1 MQWLLM
7 RYKFDTGAPVIVL
20 GVTLEGEDIE
30 KKIDMVLDTGATYTM
45 IPWDIAD
52 VLGYES
58 GISKELMPMVTA
70 SGVERAPLIT
80 VKSLNVLG
88 VTAHNIKTIVHD
100 LPEKSCVDGLLGL
113 SFLRGFK
120 VCLDFQEGILE
131 IE

>member
-1 MQWLLM
+1 M

-20 GVTLEGEDIE
+20 RATLEGEDIE
-30 KKIDMVLDTGATYTM
+30 KKIDMALDTGATYTM
-45 IPWDIAD
+45 VPWDIAD
-52 VLGYES
+52 VLGYEP
-58 GISKELMPMVTA
+58 GISKELVPMVTA

-100 LPEKSCVDGLLGL
+100 LPEKSYVDGLLGL
-113 SFLRGFK
+113 SFLRRFK
-120 VCLDFQEGILE
+120 VCLDFQEGVLE

>member
-1 MQWLLM
+1 M

-45 IPWDIAD
+45 VPWDIAD
-52 VLGYES
+52 VLGYEP
-58 GISKELMPMVTA
+58 GISKELVPMVTA

-100 LPEKSCVDGLLGL
+100 LPEKSYVDGLLGL
-113 SFLRGFK
+113 SFLRRFK
-120 VCLDFQEGILE
+120 VCLDFQEGVLE